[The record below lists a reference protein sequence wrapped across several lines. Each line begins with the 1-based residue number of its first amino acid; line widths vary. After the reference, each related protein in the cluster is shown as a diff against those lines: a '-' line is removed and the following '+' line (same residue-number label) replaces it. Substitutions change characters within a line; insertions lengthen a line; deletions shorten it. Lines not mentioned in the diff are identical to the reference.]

1 MTHYLV
7 FELPGSHIQPIP
19 PPKLR
24 VCRRIHP
31 STKGEGLPLWAHCP
45 VPHSLGE
52 KRQVQLTA
60 SGGSRTKLGLTEAG
74 EKTVSGWHTA

>member
-1 MTHYLV
+1 MSN
-7 FELPGSHIQPIP
+7 PSHPQNSGF
-19 PPKLR
+19 
-24 VCRRIHP
+24 VGESHP

-74 EKTVSGWHTA
+74 ENTVSGWHTA